1 MSSNAPNAG
10 DFRKRPLRQV
20 VVRSVTA
27 LVMVG
32 GLAACS
38 AMPDW
43 SKPAAV
49 YGDTAA
55 SPTPVGTKGFPDL
68 ADTPDKKPA
77 STSAADQKAIAESL
91 SEDRVE
97 SRDGDKA
104 LRKGAA
110 PSSAVTPPA
119 KLNADEQAAM
129 NARPDSGL
137 EAPVK
142 QAKAAAPAAPVQP
155 AKTPA
160 PAQQAEAPAPA
171 AEPAPV
177 AAPAPVKQAAAPA
190 PVPVKQAEA
199 PVAAPAVTPESTRT
213 AAPVAAPAVVAKTQT
228 QTETPASPAVEDAPL
243 ATASTLEP
251 GVIPMPPRGGH
262 KTYAEVR
269 KAQAKAMDDDE
280 AGSLDDDAVKK
291 GESEI
296 EESQQPKAAPTT
308 PVEVSPV
315 PDNL

>member
-1 MSSNAPNAG
+1 MSSYAPNAG
-10 DFRKRPLRQV
+10 DFRKLALRQV

-27 LVMVG
+27 LVFAG

-38 AMPDW
+38 AMPEW

-55 SPTPVGTKGFPDL
+55 SPTPAGTKGFPEL

-91 SEDRVE
+91 SEDRVQ

-119 KLNADEQAAM
+119 KLNADEQSAM
-129 NARPDSGL
+129 NARPDTGL
-137 EAPVK
+137 DAPVQ
-142 QAKAAAPAAPVQP
+142 QAKAAAPAAPAKP
-155 AKTPA
+155 AVTPV
-160 PAQQAEAPAPA
+160 PAQQAEAPAPVA
-171 AEPAPV
+171 APAP
-177 AAPAPVKQAAAPA
+177 AATPAPVKQAAAPA

-199 PVAAPAVTPESTRT
+199 PVVAPVVAPESTRP
-213 AAPVAAPAVVAKTQT
+213 AAPVVAPAVAAKA
-228 QTETPASPAVEDAPL
+228 ETPASPAVEDAP
-243 ATASTLEP
+243 ATTASTLEP

-262 KTYAEVR
+262 KTFAEVR
-269 KAQAKAMDDDE
+269 AQAKAADE
-280 AGSLDDDAVKK
+280 AEAASLDDDAVER

-296 EESQQPKAAPTT
+296 EESQQPKAAPTK
-308 PVEVSPV
+308 PVDVSPM